1 MKKRNIVLLTAA
13 VLLAMTGC
21 SENTNEISD
30 VTNNNNNVEAAESDN
45 TDETVDNSWLT
56 AEPYDYMANDLS
68 GFIKVGEY
76 KGLTVTRESD
86 ILTDEEFE
94 NEIAVLLD
102 NYAYYEEYTDRV
114 VEDGDTVLADYSGYR
129 DGVQFEGGTAENT
142 TLTAAAG
149 TGYIEGFAEAFI
161 GKTPGEEF
169 SFDVTFPESHDNAD
183 LAGVEVTFKCTVNA
197 ILGNELITPEL
208 TDEFVQENFG
218 YSNTEEF
225 RIAYRSAAE
234 EQKKQTVEN
243 DMYTTLWLQVVD
255 NSEVIAYPEEE
266 VNRLYSQQCAMYE
279 QYAAQF
285 GTDYETFLKSYLNI
299 TDEDVIANSRSYVM
313 EDLVMYQLVKD
324 LGIEL
329 SDAEYTEGVEAI
341 AASSGLTK
349 DELISYYG
357 EETLYSTVIWQKL
370 MDVIAAE
377 ATIVEE

>member
-76 KGLTVTRESD
+76 KGLTVTKESD

-169 SFDVTFPESHDNAD
+169 SFDVTFPESYDNAD

-299 TDEDVIANSRSYVM
+299 TDEDVIANSRSYVT

>member
-76 KGLTVTRESD
+76 KGLTVTKESD

-94 NEIAVLLD
+94 NEIAALLD

-114 VEDGDTVLADYSGYR
+114 VEEGDTVLADYSGYR

-169 SFDVTFPESHDNAD
+169 SFDVTFPESYDNAD

-266 VNRLYSQQCAMYE
+266 VNRLYGQQCAMYE